1 MVLERVSIGLKS
13 LFYGRSGVR
22 ERRERMCESGGS
34 VMLRDEEGQ
43 RRRER
48 TRGRVR
54 ERERLKGELMN

>member
-1 MVLERVSIGLKS
+1 
-13 LFYGRSGVR
+13 
-22 ERRERMCESGGS
+22 MCESGGS

-48 TRGRVR
+48 TRGRER